1 MAQKT
6 YKFLNTGKE
15 IEIKETLEGK
25 TFLAEDKQVREKKK
39 QRSPKQESCDN
50 TNCYFALFS

>member
-25 TFLAEDKQVREKKK
+25 TFLAEDK
-39 QRSPKQESCDN
+39 
-50 TNCYFALFS
+50 